1 MPTTDDVC
9 MRTTLTLDPDVAQKL
24 QARVAEGQ
32 KSLKT
37 VVNQALRLGL
47 AAQEKLSSPEPFV
60 VEPHP
65 CGFRNGIDMDKM
77 NQLVDELE
85 AEEFLMKVHKKTC

>member
-1 MPTTDDVC
+1 MITVDDVC

-24 QARVAEGQ
+24 QARVVEGQ
-32 KSLKT
+32 ESLKT
-37 VVNQALRLGL
+37 VVNRALRVGL
-47 AAQEKLSSPEPFV
+47 AAQENLSSPEPFA

-65 CGFRNGIDMDKM
+65 CGFRSGIDMDKM

-85 AEEFLMKVHKKTC
+85 AEEFLRKGHK